1 MSIPDSENESTSLRD
16 HLVASVAEHTVGA
29 GPDLDSIVSGAR
41 EERDQG
47 LREKDR
53 ERRTDGRQWEG
64 EQSDKRR
71 SAIRNALNEEK
82 LKAAR
87 GTPQPAAA
95 VNLKPGAPASWDQG
109 AKADFHTL
117 PEHLQLAA
125 KREEAG
131 YKAAIEREPR
141 IAAYAEI
148 DKVLAPVRET
158 FRATGVKSDAEAL
171 SSLLHWEA
179 AIRNPQTRAQAF
191 HALAQQYG
199 SSLHE
204 IMGVGGQ
211 QPAMQASPAE
221 YEAAGRQVSQFAQGR
236 PHFEQVRESMGLLMS
251 RHPHLYVQANGAS
264 NLEKAYRDA
273 CKLEGLSVGAAQPR
287 TRPVARSS
295 PTSRAP
301 IPRTEAPGKTAVRQS
316 ILASVNQLQG
326 RT

>member
-1 MSIPDSENESTSLRD
+1 MSIPDSESESTSLRD
-16 HLVASVAEHTVGA
+16 QLVASVAEHTAGA

-53 ERRTDGRQWEG
+53 ERRADGRQWEG

-71 SAIRNALNEEK
+71 TAIRNALNEEK

-87 GTPQPAAA
+87 GSPQPATA
-95 VNLKPGAPASWDQG
+95 VNLKPGAPASWDQA

-131 YKAAIEREPR
+131 YKAALEREPR

-158 FRATGVKSDAEAL
+158 FRAAGVESDAEAL
-171 SSLLHWEA
+171 SSLLGWESL
-179 AIRNPQTRAQAF
+179 IRNPQTRAQAF
-191 HALAQQYG
+191 HDLARQYG

-211 QPAMQASPAE
+211 QPAMQASPE
-221 YEAAGRQVSQFAQGR
+221 QVAQASREIGQFSQGR
-236 PHFEQVRESMGLLMS
+236 EHFAKVRESMGLLIS
-251 RHPHLYVQANGAS
+251 RHGERYLQANGS
-264 NLEKAYRDA
+264 INLEAAYRDA
-273 CKLEGLSVGAAQPR
+273 CKLEGLNVGAAQPR

-295 PTSRAP
+295 SPAPRAE
-301 IPRTEAPGKTAVRQS
+301 PRQSVPVRDTLMSAVRDS
-316 ILASVNQLQG
+316 RNRG
-326 RT
+326 RV

>member
-1 MSIPDSENESTSLRD
+1 MSIPDSEQSTSLRD
-16 HLVASVAEHTVGA
+16 TIIASVGEHSAGA
-29 GPDLDSIVSGAR
+29 GPDIDSIVSGAR

-71 SAIRNALNEEK
+71 TAIRNALNEEK

-87 GTPQPAAA
+87 GAPQPATA

-131 YKAAIEREPR
+131 YKAALESEPR

-158 FRATGVKSDAEAL
+158 FRAAGVKSDAEAL
-171 SSLLHWEA
+171 SSLLGWEA

-191 HALAQQYG
+191 HDLARQYG
-199 SSLHE
+199 SSLHK
-204 IMGVGGQ
+204 IMGVNVPQ
-211 QPAMQASPAE
+211 NAAPQASPE
-221 YEAAGRQVSQFAQGR
+221 QVAQASREIGSFAQGR
-236 PHFEQVRESMGLLMS
+236 AHFGTVRETMGLLIS
-251 RHPHLYVQANGAS
+251 RHSERYLQANGS
-264 NLEKAYRDA
+264 INLDAAYRDA
-273 CKLEGLSVGAAQPR
+273 CKIEGLSVGAAQPR

-295 PTSRAP
+295 SPAP
-301 IPRTEAPGKTAVRQS
+301 RVEPRQSVPVRDTLMSAVRDS
-316 ILASVNQLQG
+316 RNRG
-326 RT
+326 RV

>member
-1 MSIPDSENESTSLRD
+1 MSIPDSESESTSLRD
-16 HLVASVAEHTVGA
+16 QLVASVAEHTAGA

-53 ERRTDGRQWEG
+53 ERRSDGRQWEG

-87 GTPQPAAA
+87 GSPQPAAA
-95 VNLKPGAPASWDQG
+95 VNLKPGAPASWDQA

-131 YKAAIEREPR
+131 YKAALDREPR

-158 FRATGVKSDAEAL
+158 FRAAGVKSDAEAL

-191 HALAQQYG
+191 HALARQYG
-199 SSLHE
+199 DDLHE
-204 IMGVGGQ
+204 IAGGGQ

-287 TRPVARSS
+287 TRPVPRSS
-295 PTSRAP
+295 SPAP
-301 IPRTEAPGKTAVRQS
+301 RVEPRQS
-316 ILASVNQLQG
+316 VPVRDTLMSAMRDSRNRG
-326 RT
+326 RV